1 MSLVIAF
8 RLLQRSLFRVGGG
21 GGGIEG
27 LWGGGY
33 LVSGGGGAAHVTVQ
47 LNGNHWLRLNPL
59 LLDEADIF
67 MYSSQLVL
75 SVHPPNADT
84 HPSSAVLRAYLIR
97 IFLSCADAR
106 PRALLFPAMSFL
118 VSTP

>member
-1 MSLVIAF
+1 M
-8 RLLQRSLFRVGGG
+8 
-21 GGGIEG
+21 EG
-27 LWGGGY
+27 
-33 LVSGGGGAAHVTVQ
+33 GGGGAAHVAVQ
-47 LNGNHWLRLNPL
+47 VNGNHWLRLNPL

-97 IFLSCADAR
+97 IFLSCTDAR
-106 PRALLFPAMSFL
+106 PCALLFPAMSFL
-118 VSTP
+118 VSTR